1 MSLQETLRRLRED
14 RRMTLD
20 DVSKL
25 VGVSRQ
31 TIQKY
36 ESGVIA
42 NIPLE
47 NIEKLAAAYGV
58 SPARLT
64 GWADG
69 APDDGD
75 EELAYILDVYTSLNT
90 EGRVELASY
99 AKYLSSQERFCRREP
114 AYAVAAYGGGI
125 RRFAPLNQA
134 AGDGADRDADSQE
147 KGMSRRGGDVL

>member
-1 MSLQETLRRLRED
+1 MSLQETLRWLREA
-14 RRMTLD
+14 RGMTLD
-20 DVSKL
+20 EVSKR

-42 NIPLE
+42 HIPLE

-58 SPARLT
+58 PPARLM
-64 GWADG
+64 GWTEDAEQADE
-69 APDDGD
+69 DR
-75 EELAYILDVYTSLNT
+75 AYILDLYASLNT

-114 AYAVAAYGGGI
+114 VYTVAAHGGGVW
-125 RRFAPLNQA
+125 RVLPATPTQEEGMAHEPDGKSGRFP
-134 AGDGADRDADSQE
+134 DR
-147 KGMSRRGGDVL
+147 